1 MKRLFRFILDVNP
14 LATLQ
19 LALKAK
25 TFGLFHCRGKI
36 QAKFEK
42 SSQLNVTSKKK
53 CFIGLRLKGLGSLD
67 RAVTVIGAGE
77 HAELTLGGSLIG
89 RGAVINARSG
99 AKISIGEGSY
109 LNDGSQIYAS
119 QEIRIGKN
127 CAISWNVTLI
137 DDDGHS
143 IGEDSAS
150 EPIIIGD
157 QVWIG
162 CNVTILKG
170 VTIGEGSIIAAG
182 SVVTNSFPAKSL
194 IGGVPAKLIRS
205 DASWSNS

>member
-1 MKRLFRFILDVNP
+1 MKRLFRFILDINP

-25 TFGLFHCRGKI
+25 TFGLFQCRGKI

-42 SSQLNVTSKKK
+42 NSLLNVTNRKK

-67 RAVTVIGAGE
+67 RAVTVIGAGQNS
-77 HAELTLGGSLIG
+77 ELTLGGSIIG
-89 RGAVINARSG
+89 RGAVINANSG

-127 CAISWNVTLI
+127 CSISWNVTLI

-143 IGEDSAS
+143 VGPGSTSQA
-150 EPIIIGD
+150 IIIED
-157 QVWIG
+157 RVWIG

-182 SVVTNSFPAKSL
+182 SVVTSSFPAKSL